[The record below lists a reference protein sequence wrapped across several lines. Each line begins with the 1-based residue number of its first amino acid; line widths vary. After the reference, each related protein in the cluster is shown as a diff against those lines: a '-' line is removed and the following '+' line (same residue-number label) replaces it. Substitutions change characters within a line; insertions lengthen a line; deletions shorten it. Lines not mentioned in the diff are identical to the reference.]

1 MGKQGRVAGVL
12 RAGLVISL
20 SASMATWMPVQYAQ
34 AAAVAAEGSAA
45 GTSDVAGSSA
55 AGTSDVAGAAAA
67 STGETKGADAAS
79 EAGGNTSAE
88 ASGTTTSDAAEAGGS
103 RADSSAGEASA
114 AEAAT
119 GGTAAAKASPALA
132 PAASAATGPTVTGN
146 VTVDGSDAD
155 WGGVTAQATTTTTN
169 GIDSWKVAR
178 DASGNVYLLAQGTA
192 SNQWDYNYQWTNVGI
207 VRDGSTVNSPQLAG
221 LQWSGGSFAS
231 VNEANGTTAGPFTA
245 EALIP
250 ASMLTGSDAISFL
263 GTTVSLADIPV
274 LDGNDYVAPD
284 EPATY
289 DGITVDGKFDDWKAV
304 SKTDASC
311 PNPAHPNCLS
321 KTAMV
326 FDGDNVYIY
335 IKEGAGGSAAG
346 AGSHSNGMYAI
357 TTDLGRTL
365 TFQLNGDGTVS
376 VNAPQAATASHVGSQ
391 WEICIPAADL
401 PNYLDTLSFGLYQ
414 GDTFVSGVSNLNG
427 KGSGGSFSGITMDGS
442 YDDWAYYPHNTVEY
456 ATAGTQSNVADS
468 EAALWADGSSLYGHV
483 ESTMPAHLASQGGD
497 FLSAVSIAFNGD
509 RAYKQ
514 NPSDGNFYPKFY
526 TVDEQGNITVLNE
539 GTRLPQGTTCVYI
552 ADTRTDFSS
561 RNYND
566 LRDDEKFGRMYVT
579 VAGDKMEA
587 EFELDLTKVGAYVGQ
602 DPSTFNTVEIQWGR
616 MGQQWTSVSGTS
628 TSPFVG
634 VGLCCAVAAG
644 TLAYRRRKDGPAGGE
659 APLGR

>member
-1 MGKQGRVAGVL
+1 MEKQGRVAGVL

-88 ASGTTTSDAAEAGGS
+88 ASGTTASDAAEAGGS

-119 GGTAAAKASPALA
+119 GGAAAAKASPALA

-155 WGGVTAQATTTTTN
+155 WGGVPAQATTTTTN

-483 ESTMPAHLASQGGD
+483 ESTMPAHLASQGG
-497 FLSAVSIAFNGD
+497 
-509 RAYKQ
+509 
-514 NPSDGNFYPKFY
+514 
-526 TVDEQGNITVLNE
+526 
-539 GTRLPQGTTCVYI
+539 
-552 ADTRTDFSS
+552 
-561 RNYND
+561 
-566 LRDDEKFGRMYVT
+566 
-579 VAGDKMEA
+579 
-587 EFELDLTKVGAYVGQ
+587 
-602 DPSTFNTVEIQWGR
+602 
-616 MGQQWTSVSGTS
+616 
-628 TSPFVG
+628 
-634 VGLCCAVAAG
+634 
-644 TLAYRRRKDGPAGGE
+644 
-659 APLGR
+659 